1 MLKILVIC
9 LSLKKKFCTMY
20 QEQLAL
26 FAPAGQSKGLPKHL
40 LEYQAKLVDAAASN
54 RSLAHFISHTPW
66 KQTTQKLWD
75 KEYLTPRL
83 TCWYGET
90 DKITGT
96 LPWTGELQAIRELV
110 EPLAGIRFNSVL
122 LNYYR
127 DGNDSV
133 AWHSDKESI
142 MGSQPVIASV
152 SFGQVRS
159 FDIRNKADHN
169 EKYSVRLEHG
179 SFLLM
184 KSGLQEQWEHRIAK
198 STKPMKARINL
209 TFRLVI

>member
-1 MLKILVIC
+1 MN
-9 LSLKKKFCTMY
+9 T
-20 QEQLAL
+20 EQLTL
-26 FAPAGQSKGLPKHL
+26 FAPAGQSKGLPNHL
-40 LEYQAKLVDAAASN
+40 LEYTPSMIDQAASD
-54 RSLAHFISHTPW
+54 RLLKHFIETTPW
-66 KQTTQKLWD
+66 KQSIQKLWD

-83 TCWYGET
+83 TCWYGKTE
-90 DKITGT
+90 KIAGT
-96 LPWTGELQAIRELV
+96 LPWTPELQAIRELV
-110 EPLAGIRFNSVL
+110 GPLAGIKFNTVL

-152 SFGQVRS
+152 SFGQARS
-159 FDIRNKADHN
+159 FDIRSKADHT
-169 EKYSVRLEHG
+169 EKFSVRLEHG
-179 SFLLM
+179 SCLLM